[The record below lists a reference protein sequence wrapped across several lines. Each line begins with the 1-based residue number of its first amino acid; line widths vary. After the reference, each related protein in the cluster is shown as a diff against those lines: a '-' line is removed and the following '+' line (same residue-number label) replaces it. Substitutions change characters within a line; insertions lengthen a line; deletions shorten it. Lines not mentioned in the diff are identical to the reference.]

1 MIKVDKKLTEREQAD
16 NLINIA
22 GRKVMVTGHTG
33 FKGSW
38 LTLWLSML
46 KADITGIALDPEDRE
61 GAFNAMN
68 ISSLCKDIRQD
79 INNYDKVLSIFREQK
94 PEIVF
99 HMAAQPLVLESY
111 QHPLETMQTN
121 VMGTVNIL
129 EACRKTSSV
138 KVIIIVTTDKCYEN
152 KEWVYGYRE
161 DDRLGGKDPYSASKA
176 AAELVVKSYRES
188 FFPPGKG
195 IGLAT
200 VRAGNVIGGG
210 DWASNRIV
218 PDCIRALQAN
228 NPIEVR
234 NPFSV
239 RPWQHVLEPLG
250 AYLKL
255 AHVMIENPV
264 KFSGPWNFGPENE
277 GVKNVK
283 DLVNEMICA
292 WKGGYWV
299 DTGTGTKNQLH
310 EAGLLT
316 LDISKA
322 RNLLLWQPS
331 YTFCKSVEAT
341 VSWYKSQFIG
351 ENMAKKGIEQ
361 IEEYRKHS
369 LLEPEE
375 VELI

>member
-1 MIKVDKKLTEREQAD
+1 MDFSFE
-16 NLINIA
+16 
-22 GRKVMVTGHTG
+22 GRKVLVTGHTG

-38 LTLWLSML
+38 LTLWLNML
-46 KADITGIALDPEDRE
+46 KADVTGIALDPGDKA

-79 INNYDKVLSIFREQK
+79 INDYNKVFSIFREQK

-99 HMAAQPLVLESY
+99 HLAAQPLVLESY
-111 QHPLETMQTN
+111 QHPVETFKTN

-129 EACRKTSSV
+129 EACRETASV
-138 KVIIIVTTDKCYEN
+138 KAIIIVTTDKCYEN

-176 AAELVVKSYRES
+176 AAELVVKSFRES

-250 AYLKL
+250 AYLML
-255 AHVMIENPV
+255 AHEMIDNPV
-264 KFSGPWNFGPENE
+264 KFSGPWNFGPDHE

-283 DLVNEMICA
+283 ELVKEIIHFWEEGN
-292 WKGGYWV
+292 WV
-299 DTGTGTKNQLH
+299 DTGTGTKNRPH

-331 YTFCKSVEAT
+331 YTFCQAVEAT
-341 VSWYKSQFIG
+341 VSWYKSQFMG

-369 LLEPEE
+369 LEDARGNE
-375 VELI
+375 VI